1 MIPPWAYPLIEP
13 RPLHPNATPSERL
26 EYQRQMEAH
35 RRAVRERNDMMNW
48 DMAVHLVAAAVL
60 ALLALGGIL
69 LVIHETAGFR
79 GIAIAVAAP
88 LVFWLAVVEV
98 KRRL

>member
-1 MIPPWAYPLIEP
+1 MPYMPPPLIEP

-35 RRAVRERNDMMNW
+35 RRAVRERNEQMDW
-48 DMAVHLVAAAVL
+48 DMAVHLVFVAILVL
-60 ALLALGGIL
+60 MVVAM
-69 LVIHETAGFR
+69 VIGLSYAYFGFR
-79 GIAIAVAAP
+79 GVTIAIACP